1 MKTNLIENASDN
13 EVLQLVLK
21 GDTPL
26 FEVLIRRHNP
36 ILYKAGR
43 AFGFT
48 HQDVQDL
55 MQETYIMAFQHLR
68 QFEGRSTFRTW
79 LMSIMLNNCRQHLQR
94 QSYRKEIP
102 TDDVSRSSAAAQ
114 YSARETSR
122 AILNKELSNVLER
135 AISKLPPDYR
145 MVFALRELSGLS
157 VAETATALAISEVN
171 VKVRLYRAR
180 TMLRKQLE
188 QFYSPEDIFE
198 FKLIYCDQIVEVVMG
213 RLRELSN

>member
-1 MKTNLIENASDN
+1 
-13 EVLQLVLK
+13 
-21 GDTPL
+21 
-26 FEVLIRRHNP
+26 
-36 ILYKAGR
+36 
-43 AFGFT
+43 
-48 HQDVQDL
+48 
-55 MQETYIMAFQHLR
+55 
-68 QFEGRSTFRTW
+68 
-79 LMSIMLNNCRQHLQR
+79 
-94 QSYRKEIP
+94 
-102 TDDVSRSSAAAQ
+102 
-114 YSARETSR
+114 
-122 AILNKELSNVLER
+122 
-135 AISKLPPDYR
+135 